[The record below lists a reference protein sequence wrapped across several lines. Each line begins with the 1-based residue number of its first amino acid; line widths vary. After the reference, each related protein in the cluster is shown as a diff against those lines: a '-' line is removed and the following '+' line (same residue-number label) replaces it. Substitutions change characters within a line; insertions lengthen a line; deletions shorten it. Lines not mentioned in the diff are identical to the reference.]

1 MLVSADLHTAMRN
14 SLSLSLLPTTH
25 IHSSE
30 GSYYI
35 HQTQAHYEFLEV
47 KVNFDVL
54 LPLFFFFLINVMK
67 S

>member
-14 SLSLSLLPTTH
+14 SLFPTTD